1 MTEAS
6 RSMKKIDIGGVNIR
20 YADKGNGPAVLF
32 LHAFPLSLQMWD
44 DQEALA
50 PGYRI
55 VRFDARGFGGS
66 AVGDAML
73 TMARIADDA
82 AVLIDRLRLGPAIL
96 VGCSMGGYAALSFA
110 QKHAGLLRGLV
121 LVDTRAGADSKD
133 ARKGRGDLAAKVMKE
148 GAGAVLEAFLPK
160 VVGETTKA
168 SRADVI
174 AKVKDMMLKTSP
186 QGISDGLHGL
196 ATRQDSTALLREIS
210 VPTLVICGEED
221 VITPR
226 AEAEILQRG
235 IKGAELVMI
244 PKSGHLP
251 SMETPEAFNA
261 VLGNFLSRF

>member
-1 MTEAS
+1 
-6 RSMKKIDIGGVNIR
+6 MKRINLGGFNVQ

-44 DQEALA
+44 GQEALA
-50 PGYRI
+50 PRYRI

-66 AVGDAML
+66 DVGDAML

-82 AVLIDRLRLGPAIL
+82 AVLIDRLRLGPVIL

-110 QKHAGLLRGLV
+110 QKHPSLLRGLV

-148 GAGAVLEAFLPK
+148 GAVAALDAFLPK

-174 AKVKDMMLKTSP
+174 AKLRDTMLKTSP
-186 QGISDGLHGL
+186 QGISDGLHGI
-196 ATRQDSTALLREIS
+196 ATRQDSTPLLREIT
-210 VPTLVICGEED
+210 VPTLVVCGEED

-235 IKGAELVMI
+235 IKGAELAMI
-244 PKSGHLP
+244 PKAGHLP
-251 SMETPEAFNA
+251 SMETPDEFNQ
-261 VLGNFLSRF
+261 VLKTFLARF

>member
-1 MTEAS
+1 
-6 RSMKKIDIGGVNIR
+6 MKKINIGGVDIQ

-32 LHAFPLSLQMWD
+32 LHAFPLSLGMWD
-44 DQEALA
+44 GQEALA
-50 PGYRI
+50 PRYRI

-66 AVGDAML
+66 EVGDAML

-82 AVLIDRLRLGPAIL
+82 AVLMDRLRLGPVVL

-110 QKHAGLLRGLV
+110 QKHASLLRGLV
-121 LVDTRAGADSKD
+121 LVDTRAGADTKE

-148 GAGAVLEAFLPK
+148 GAGAALDAFLPK
-160 VVGETTKA
+160 VVGETTRA

-174 AKVKDMMLKTSP
+174 AKLKDMMLKTSP
-186 QGISDGLHGL
+186 QGISDALHGI
-196 ATRQDSTALLREIS
+196 ATRQDSTPLLREIT

-226 AEAEILQRG
+226 AEAEILQQG

-244 PKSGHLP
+244 PKAGHLP
-251 SMETPEAFNA
+251 SMESPDAFNHA
-261 VLGNFLSRF
+261 LSGFLSRF

>member
-1 MTEAS
+1 
-6 RSMKKIDIGGVNIR
+6 
-20 YADKGNGPAVLF
+20 
-32 LHAFPLSLQMWD
+32 MWD
-44 DQEALA
+44 GQEALA
-50 PGYRI
+50 PRYRI

-66 AVGDAML
+66 DVGDAML

-82 AVLIDRLRLGPAIL
+82 AVLIERLRLGPVVL
-96 VGCSMGGYAALSFA
+96 VGCSMGGYAALTFA
-110 QKHAGLLRGLV
+110 PKHASLLRGLV
-121 LVDTRAGADSKD
+121 LADTRAGADAPE

-148 GAGAVLEAFLPK
+148 GAQAALDAFLPK

-174 AKVKDMMLKTSP
+174 AKLKDMMLATTP
-186 QGISDGLHGL
+186 QGISDGLHGI
-196 ATRQDSTALLREIS
+196 AMRQDSTPFLREIT

-235 IKGAELVMI
+235 IRGAELAMI

-251 SMETPEAFNA
+251 SMETPEAFNQILRA
-261 VLGNFLSRF
+261 FLSRF

>member
-1 MTEAS
+1 
-6 RSMKKIDIGGVNIR
+6 MKKINIGGVDIQ
-20 YADKGNGPAVLF
+20 YADQGNGPAVLF
-32 LHAFPLSLQMWD
+32 LHAFPLSLHMWD

-50 PGYRI
+50 PRYRI

-66 AVGDAML
+66 DVGDALL

-82 AVLIDRLRLGPAIL
+82 AVLIDRLRLGPVIL

-110 QKHAGLLRGLV
+110 QKHALLLRGLV
-121 LVDTRAGADSKD
+121 LVDTRAAADSSE
-133 ARKGRGDLAAKVMKE
+133 ARKGRGDLAAKVLKE
-148 GAGAVLEAFLPK
+148 GAGPVLDAFLPK

-174 AKVKDMMLKTSP
+174 AKLKDVMLKTSP
-186 QGISDGLHGL
+186 QALSDGLHGM
-196 ATRQDSTALLREIS
+196 ATRQDSTPLLREIN
-210 VPTLVICGEED
+210 VPTLVVCGEED

-226 AEAEILQRG
+226 PDAEILQRG

-251 SMETPEAFNA
+251 SMETPDAFNSA
-261 VLGNFLSRF
+261 LSSFLSRF

>member
-1 MTEAS
+1 
-6 RSMKKIDIGGVNIR
+6 MKKINIGGIGIQ
-20 YADKGNGPAVLF
+20 YADKGSGPSVLF
-32 LHAFPLSLQMWD
+32 LHGFPLSLHMWD

-50 PGYRI
+50 PRYRI

-66 AVGDAML
+66 DVGDAML
-73 TMARIADDA
+73 TMARIGDDA
-82 AVLIDRLRLGPAIL
+82 AVLIERLRLGPVIL
-96 VGCSMGGYAALSFA
+96 VGCSMGGYAALTFA
-110 QKHAGLLRGLV
+110 QKHASLLRGLV
-121 LVDTRAGADSKD
+121 LVDTRAGADSPE

-148 GAGAVLEAFLPK
+148 GAGAALDAFLPR

-174 AKVKDMMLKTSP
+174 AKLKDMMLKTSP

-196 ATRQDSTALLREIS
+196 ATRQDSTRLLREIT
-210 VPTLVICGEED
+210 VPTLVVCGEED

-251 SMETPEAFNA
+251 SMETPEAFNVA
-261 VLGNFLSRF
+261 LSGFLSRF